1 MNLKTPA
8 HGRFPTG
15 SIHTLPPN
23 KLGIDKIQKKK
34 PEALV
39 PNLGPI

>member
-1 MNLKTPA
+1 MNLKTLA
-8 HGRFPTG
+8 HGKTPTG
-15 SIHTLPPN
+15 SIRTLPPN

-34 PEALV
+34 PEALA